1 MGYVGSNPTLGTT
14 INVYTYILFSKTSN
28 KYYIGSTA
36 DYKKRLLAH
45 NKGSSTYTKKF
56 RPWKL
61 VYLEKFKTRSK
72 AIIREKEIKSYKGGN
87 KFNELFTIASR

>member
-1 MGYVGSNPTLGTT
+1 
-14 INVYTYILFSKTSN
+14 
-28 KYYIGSTA
+28 
-36 DYKKRLLAH
+36 LAH